1 MDNVIIV
8 TRLGCGL
15 PLAVNPD
22 LIERAEQTPDTVITL
37 ADGHKLVVEES
48 VTDLIEL
55 VRAWRAS
62 VQADSAALVRLAAT
76 PEPDGLYAVPDDMT
90 GPVTQLHSVP
100 DDAGTT
106 PAAGADGRG
115 VPAGAE
121 PHDTRRADAG
131 PPDAV
136 VRPLIPTPSA
146 AGDDAGS
153 APGTVVPLPTL
164 GV

>member
-15 PLAVNPD
+15 PVAVNPD

-37 ADGHKLVVEES
+37 VDGHKLVVEES
-48 VTDLIEL
+48 VTELIEL

-62 VQADSAALVRLAAT
+62 VQADSAALIRLAAT
-76 PEPDGLYAVPDDMT
+76 PEPDGLYAVPDD
-90 GPVTQLHSVP
+90 VTPPERQLHAVP
-100 DDAGTT
+100 DDLGTT

-115 VPAGAE
+115 VPAGDE
-121 PHDTRRADAG
+121 PHDAWRPDAG
-131 PPDAV
+131 PQDAD
-136 VRPLIPTPSA
+136 VRSLIPKPSA
-146 AGDDAGS
+146 AGDDADH
-153 APGTVVPLPTL
+153 APGVVPLPTL